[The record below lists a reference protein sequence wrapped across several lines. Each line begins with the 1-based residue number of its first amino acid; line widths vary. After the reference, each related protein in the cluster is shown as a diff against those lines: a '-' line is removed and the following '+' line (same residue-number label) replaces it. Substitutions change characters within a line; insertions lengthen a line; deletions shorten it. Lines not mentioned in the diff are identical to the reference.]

1 MGAKR
6 KLSDGGAKKAEKEVS
21 PVEKGKKKARVSET
35 PESIALSK
43 LIAAFD
49 GEIGTQ
55 LPFSVNEMVKSVADK
70 CLMSTVETRDEI
82 ETTFAKV
89 VGQAVQTAVEGLQK
103 EHKDAIASVEEE
115 EEKVKALQADLDSAN
130 TLKEQADKALEEATE
145 AQKEASDKKYEAET
159 ELETHVEEEN
169 GLQPKKELMEGDL
182 QALKEVKD
190 IVRGPSNPSKKE
202 VQKLQKALK
211 EVEAPQSLIA
221 GIGEA
226 IGKQSS
232 FDQHFVGEA
241 AKLLYDKSAQ
251 IEGEL
256 AKFTDTV
263 KEYADKTVVLRGK
276 VDQLTTDLT
285 ERDTELVAAKK
296 KQKDC
301 IAAIKEA
308 EKQKKAGDKSLDKAV
323 SFKDDKAAAESVG
336 IDAEVQYKFLL
347 DRSGAV
353 TAEEVPE
360 APAMEVEVEAA

>member
-1 MGAKR
+1 M
-6 KLSDGGAKKAEKEVS
+6 
-21 PVEKGKKKARVSET
+21 
-35 PESIALSK
+35 
-43 LIAAFD
+43 
-49 GEIGTQ
+49 
-55 LPFSVNEMVKSVADK
+55 LPISVVEMVKSVADK
-70 CLMSTVETRDEI
+70 CLLSTVETRDEL
-82 ETTFAKV
+82 EVTFAKV
-89 VGQAVQTAVEGLQK
+89 VGQAVQTALEGLQK
-103 EHKDAIASVEEE
+103 AHKEAIADVETE
-115 EEKVKALQADLDSAN
+115 EEKVKELQSALDAAN
-130 TLKEQADKALEEATE
+130 ALKDQADKALEEAQD
-145 AQKEASDKKYEAET
+145 AQRAASEKKSDAET
-159 ELETHVEEEN
+159 ELENHIEEED
-169 GLQPKKELMEGDL
+169 GLQPKKLLMEGDL
-182 QALKEVKD
+182 AALKEVKD
-190 IVRGPSNPSKKE
+190 TLRGPATASKKE

-241 AKLLYDKSAQ
+241 AKLLYEKSTQ

-308 EKQKKAGDKSLDKAV
+308 EKQKKAGDKSLDKAT
-323 SFKDDKAAAESVG
+323 SIKDDKAAAENVG
-336 IDAEVQYKFLL
+336 LDAETQYKFLL
-347 DRSGAV
+347 ERTGAV
-353 TAEEVPE
+353 IAEAPE
-360 APAMEVEVEAA
+360 APVEAE